1 MLVAL
6 REGITSLKVPL
17 FIPAPPMLYNLS
29 SATFPA
35 ITCVYLASKDNSAF
49 ADSSVLPCCQ
59 HIQERLRG
67 SMLKSIE

>member
-1 MLVAL
+1 
-6 REGITSLKVPL
+6 
-17 FIPAPPMLYNLS
+17 
-29 SATFPA
+29 
-35 ITCVYLASKDNSAF
+35 VYLASKDNSAF